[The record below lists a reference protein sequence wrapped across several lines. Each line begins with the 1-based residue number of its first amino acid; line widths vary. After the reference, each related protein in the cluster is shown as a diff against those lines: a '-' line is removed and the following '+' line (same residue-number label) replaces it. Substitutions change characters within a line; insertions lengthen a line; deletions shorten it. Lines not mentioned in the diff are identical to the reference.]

1 LVCILFGYV
10 FLVLMISAKY
20 SAYPDEINIPQ
31 AILIVLC
38 FCFPP
43 LLIAVIPFLLSQS
56 IKQLNR
62 ILK

>member
-1 LVCILFGYV
+1 
-10 FLVLMISAKY
+10 
-20 SAYPDEINIPQ
+20 
-31 AILIVLC
+31 LIVLC

-56 IKQLNR
+56 VKQLNR